1 MAKKIETQI
10 IINAAPQ
17 KVWEILTDFNNYP
30 NWNPFIKSISGSIN
44 IGSTLKVTIEPE
56 EGKGMTFKPLVQSSV
71 KKKELSWLGKLL
83 FKGIFDGKH
92 KFQLIDNGNGTT
104 TFIQSEEFSGI
115 LVPFINLDKTAEGF
129 NKMNQ
134 SLKEQAEKKNII

>member
-30 NWNPFIKSISGSIN
+30 NWNPFIKSIAGSIN

-56 EGKGMTFKPLVQSSV
+56 EGKGMTFKPVVQSLV
-71 KKKELSWLGKLL
+71 KNKELSWLGKLL
-83 FKGIFDGKH
+83 FKGVFDGKH
-92 KFQLIDNGNGTT
+92 KFQLIDNGNGIT

-115 LVPFINLDKTAEGF
+115 LVSFINLDKTAEGF
-129 NKMNQ
+129 NTMNQ
-134 SLKEQAEKKNII
+134 SLKEWAEERP

>member
-10 IINAAPQ
+10 IINTTPQ

-30 NWNPFIKSISGSIN
+30 YWNPFIKSIEELSDT
-44 IGSTLKVTIEPE
+44 GSTLKVTIEPE
-56 EGKGMTFKPLVQSSV
+56 EGKGMTFKPVVQSSI
-71 KKKELSWLGKLL
+71 KNKEFSWLGKLL

-92 KFQLIDNGNGTT
+92 QFQLIDNGNGTT

-115 LVPFINLDKTAEGF
+115 LVSFINLDKTAEGF

-134 SLKEQAEKKNII
+134 SLKERAEKRP

>member
-30 NWNPFIKSISGSIN
+30 NWNPFIKSIAGLIN

-56 EGKGMTFKPLVQSSV
+56 EGKGMTFKPLIQSSV
-71 KKKELSWLGKLL
+71 KNKELSWLGNLL

-115 LVPFINLDKTAEGF
+115 LVSFINLDKTAEGF
-129 NKMNQ
+129 NKMNK
-134 SLKEQAEKKNII
+134 SLKEQAEKKTII

>member
-30 NWNPFIKSISGSIN
+30 NWNPFIKSIAGSIN

-56 EGKGMTFKPLVQSSV
+56 EGKGMTFKPVVQSAV
-71 KKKELSWLGKLL
+71 KNKELSWLGKLL
-83 FKGIFDGKH
+83 FKGVFDGKH

-115 LVPFINLDKTAEGF
+115 LVSFINLDKTAEGF
-129 NKMNQ
+129 NTMNQ
-134 SLKEQAEKKNII
+134 SLKERAEERP

>member
-10 IINAAPQ
+10 IINATPQ
-17 KVWEILTDFNNYP
+17 KVWEILTDFNHYP
-30 NWNPFIKSISGSIN
+30 HWNPFIKSIEGSLDT
-44 IGSTLKVTIEPE
+44 GSVLKVIIEPE
-56 EGKGMTFKPLVQSSV
+56 EGKGMTFKPVVQSSV
-71 KKKELSWLGKLL
+71 KNKELSWLGNLL

-92 KFQLIDNGNGTT
+92 KFQLIDNENGTT

-115 LVPFINLDKTAEGF
+115 LVSFINLDKTAEGF

-134 SLKEQAEKKNII
+134 KLKEQAE

>member
-10 IINAAPQ
+10 IINATPQ

-30 NWNPFIKSISGSIN
+30 HWNPFIKSIEGSLDTGSI
-44 IGSTLKVTIEPE
+44 LKVTIEPE
-56 EGKGMTFKPLVQSSV
+56 EGKGMTFKPVVESSV
-71 KKKELSWLGKLL
+71 KNKELSWLGKLL

-92 KFQLIDNGNGTT
+92 QFELIDNGNGTT

-115 LVPFINLDKTAEGF
+115 LVSFINLDKTAEGF

-134 SLKEQAEKKNII
+134 KLKERTEKRP

>member
-30 NWNPFIKSISGSIN
+30 NWNPFIKSIAGSLDTGSI
-44 IGSTLKVTIEPE
+44 LKVTIEPE
-56 EGKGMTFKPLVQSSV
+56 EGKGMTFKPVVQSSV
-71 KKKELSWLGKLL
+71 KNKELSWLGKLL

-92 KFQLIDNGNGTT
+92 QFQLIDNGNGTT

-115 LVPFINLDKTAEGF
+115 LVSFINLDKTSEGF
-129 NKMNQ
+129 NKMNH
-134 SLKEQAEKKNII
+134 SLKEQAEKRP